1 MTDWSLYKMH
11 YWIGLIGSDPDKDS
25 KFGRGPCLNILTTI
39 VIRISQY
46 FVNKR
51 PLEEIH
57 VLGLVHYEAILFIF
71 VSHITKSKVF
81 LLSLDIFDKTKTH
94 AILIISILSYMFAH
108 WQCFLVIITWIS
120 VIKSGLCICLF

>member
-1 MTDWSLYKMH
+1 M
-11 YWIGLIGSDPDKDS
+11 
-25 KFGRGPCLNILTTI
+25 GPCLNILTTI

-81 LLSLDIFDKTKTH
+81 LLSLDIFDKTKTDFSCDFNYFNFKLYVCPL
-94 AILIISILSYMFAH
+94 AM
-108 WQCFLVIITWIS
+108 FLVIIT
-120 VIKSGLCICLF
+120 

>member
-25 KFGRGPCLNILTTI
+25 KFGMGPCLNILTTI

-46 FVNKR
+46 FVKR

-81 LLSLDIFDKTKTH
+81 LLSLDIFDKTKTEFSCD
-94 AILIISILSYMFAH
+94 LIISILSYMFAH
-108 WQCFLVIITWIS
+108 WQCFWSLLLEYLW
-120 VIKSGLCICLF
+120 